1 MNDNKMQPVKNRI
14 VALDALRGF
23 ALLGIAMAN
32 FPEFSLWTFLDGEA
46 QRGMASGG
54 LDTIVRSLQ
63 YMLIDGKFYTIF
75 SVLFG
80 IGFYIIISHAMQ
92 RGANGFR
99 FFLRRMLWLL
109 AIGVAHLM
117 LLWSGD
123 ILALYAA
130 IGLLLPLF
138 RNCEPKTLLRWSAVF
153 FSLPIIIE
161 IWRTLSGID
170 TSALLYNAWWSVANS
185 YGITE
190 ENFAAWLRDAN
201 GYGDVHAFLMQGAV
215 ERMCEFVSGQ
225 RYFKVLALFLLGYY
239 IGRQKIFANLDSN
252 VGLFSKVA
260 KIGFA
265 IGVPLS
271 AVYTWSAMQGQPW
284 GAIFHSA
291 ISTQGRRN
299 LEGSRLPRTYGVVV
313 LHNAICDWD
322 FTVLRHRIWVRHERW
337 TYNDRSNCGGSV
349 WRRGG
354 VLRDLAEVVQLRRVG
369 MDLADADVWEVDEV
383 AERVITPHHSQPRTT
398 FLRRYVF
405 CTNKL

>member
-1 MNDNKMQPVKNRI
+1 MQPVKNRI
-14 VALDALRGF
+14 IALDALRGF
-23 ALLGIAMAN
+23 ALLGIALAN

-46 QRGMASGG
+46 QAAITSGG
-54 LDTIVRSLQ
+54 IDRIVRWIQ
-63 YMLIDGKFYTIF
+63 YLLVDGKFYTIF

-138 RNCEPKTLLRWSAVF
+138 RNCEPKTLLRWSAAF
-153 FSLPIIIE
+153 FLLPIIIA

-170 TSALLYNAWWSVANS
+170 PSTLLYNAWWSVANS

-190 ENFAAWLRDAN
+190 ENFAAWLRDAK

-215 ERMCEFVSGQ
+215 ERMWEFVSGQ
-225 RYFKVLALFLLGYY
+225 RYFKVLALFLLGFY
-239 IGRQKIFANLDSN
+239 IGRQRIFADLAANA
-252 VGLFSKVA
+252 GLLKKVA

-265 IGVPLS
+265 IGIPLS
-271 AVYTWSAMQGQPW
+271 AVYAWSAMQGQPL
-284 GAIFHSA
+284 GAIFHSLIYTLSVYPLGLA
-291 ISTQGRRN
+291 YMAGFCLLYLRHKDGAVWKALAYPGRMALSCYIMQSVIGILLFYGIGFGYGTSVGLTMTEIIAVIVFAVEVACCAAWLRWFN
-299 LEGSRLPRTYGVVV
+299 FGALEWIWRMLTYGKWMR
-313 LHNAICDWD
+313 LWKA
-322 FTVLRHRIWVRHERW
+322 
-337 TYNDRSNCGGSV
+337 
-349 WRRGG
+349 
-354 VLRDLAEVVQLRRVG
+354 
-369 MDLADADVWEVDEV
+369 
-383 AERVITPHHSQPRTT
+383 
-398 FLRRYVF
+398 
-405 CTNKL
+405 